1 MNTSFNKKIEHL
13 FKEKSF
19 SELTFSEKE
28 TVLTSL
34 SAEEYDEIHTCIKNI
49 SLKNKKDTQNLS
61 IPPNNKEQLL
71 QHFRKKHQTQF
82 SMPFTVPFIEISI
95 PYFKPAFL
103 TTCVLAFFVIATVM
117 NKEKEDNYELTI
129 EEFNKYTTL
138 YEDHMESDYELDET
152 TAFLMNM

>member
-1 MNTSFNKKIEHL
+1 MNTSFNEKIEHL

-28 TVLTSL
+28 TVLILL

-61 IPPNNKEQLL
+61 IPQNNKEQLL
-71 QHFRKKHQTQF
+71 HHFRKKHQTQF
-82 SMPFTVPFIEISI
+82 SMPFTIPFIEISI
-95 PYFKPAFL
+95 PYFKPVFFAI
-103 TTCVLAFFVIATVM
+103 CVSTFFVVTNII
-117 NKEKEDNYELTI
+117 NEEKEDNYELTM

-138 YEDHMESDYELDET
+138 YEAHMESDDETDET
-152 TAFLMNM
+152 TEFMMNM